1 MRAGRS
7 KTFNRRQLTI
17 GLDLGDR
24 FSYYSVLD
32 EARETIL
39 EQKLPTNPEAM
50 KRALE
55 KMPRSRMAL
64 ETGTPFPWVS
74 RLLTALGHEVIV
86 AHARNVRLIGESR
99 RKDNRLDARR
109 WHGWH
114 ASIPSY

>member
-24 FSYYSVLD
+24 FSYYCVLD
-32 EARETIL
+32 EAGETIL
-39 EQKLPTNPEAM
+39 EQKLPTTPEAM

-55 KMPRSRMAL
+55 KMPRSPMAL
-64 ETGTPFPWVS
+64 ETGTHSPWVS
-74 RLLTALGHEVIV
+74 RLLTALGHEVIR

-99 RKDNRLDARR
+99 RKDDRLHARR

>member
-55 KMPRSRMAL
+55 KNAAKSHGSRDRNAFSL
-64 ETGTPFPWVS
+64 GQPAVN
-74 RLLTALGHEVIV
+74 RAGHEVIV
-86 AHARNVRLIGESR
+86 GYARNARFIGESR
-99 RKDNRLDARR
+99 RKDDRLDARR